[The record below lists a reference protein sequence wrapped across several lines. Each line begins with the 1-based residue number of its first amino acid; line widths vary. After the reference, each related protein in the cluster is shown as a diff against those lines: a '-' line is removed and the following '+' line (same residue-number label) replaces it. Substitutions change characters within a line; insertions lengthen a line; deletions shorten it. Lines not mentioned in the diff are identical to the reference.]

1 MFDFFEAE
9 LVNVHEERRVEGAGH
24 VDAGLLGDGLEDAEV
39 LRLAVAKF
47 GLCEIEDEKRL
58 LHE

>member
-24 VDAGLLGDGLEDAEV
+24 VDAGLLGDGLEDAEI
-39 LRLAVAKF
+39 LGLAVAEL
-47 GLCEIEDEKRL
+47 GLREVKDEKRL